1 MYCIEIRQFVHL
13 PVVDNLDCFQF
24 RKIMNKVAM
33 KSLVQDVFEH
43 TFLYL
48 LLKYMGMKLLDH
60 RVDVLFTL

>member
-1 MYCIEIRQFVHL
+1 
-13 PVVDNLDCFQF
+13 
-24 RKIMNKVAM
+24 MNKVAM

-60 RVDVLFTL
+60 RVDVLFTF